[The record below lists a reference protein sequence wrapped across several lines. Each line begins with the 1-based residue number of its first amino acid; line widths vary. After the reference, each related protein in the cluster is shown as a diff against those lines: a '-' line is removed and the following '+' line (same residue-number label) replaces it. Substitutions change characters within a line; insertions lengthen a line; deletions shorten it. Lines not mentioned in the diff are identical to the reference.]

1 MNRIRS
7 RFAVALALALV
18 WAASIGCESD
28 ASVEA
33 DASIEHDAAMADAQA
48 DATSIF
54 TPTPYGELLGCQA
67 ASPCAGSPSSAEWL
81 QLGSST
87 GGIFEFTPGVRCVLT
102 AIRDRTPGI
111 YRHSTASAW
120 TNMASSS
127 NRVVVIHA
135 DGSATT
141 AAEHFSECS
150 GCPPRSR
157 TESPTSHCELQPAAE
172 LDRCIALLDDSEAT
186 DSELAEC
193 LMPRTDYP
201 PLPWFTTCT
210 LAPARCE

>member
-1 MNRIRS
+1 MSRVRS
-7 RFAVALALALV
+7 AFTVGLAWVFLSAG
-18 WAASIGCESD
+18 AYGCESD
-28 ASVEA
+28 ASVERDAAVPDA
-33 DASIEHDAAMADAQA
+33 DASADAQA

-102 AIRDRTPGI
+102 AIRDRTPGV
-111 YRHSTASAW
+111 YRHHTASSW

-127 NRVVVIHA
+127 NHVVVIHA

-141 AAEHFSECS
+141 AAEHFNDCS
-150 GCPPRSR
+150 GCPPRTRS
-157 TESPTSHCELQPAAE
+157 ESPTSHCELQPAAE

-186 DSELAEC
+186 DLQLAEC